1 MSLMSLSSLKH
12 LRALRLT
19 TSEPCERNPELGTQN
34 PEPHPRDGLR
44 PVDASSCFR
53 KVGSFAKRGTV
64 VYLLMA
70 LLGR

>member
-1 MSLMSLSSLKH
+1 MSLSSLKH

-19 TSEPCERNPELGTQN
+19 TSECNERNLELGTRN
-34 PEPHPRDGLR
+34 PTSAMAYGL
-44 PVDASSCFR
+44 VDTGSCFR
-53 KVGSFAKRGTV
+53 RAGAFAKRGTV